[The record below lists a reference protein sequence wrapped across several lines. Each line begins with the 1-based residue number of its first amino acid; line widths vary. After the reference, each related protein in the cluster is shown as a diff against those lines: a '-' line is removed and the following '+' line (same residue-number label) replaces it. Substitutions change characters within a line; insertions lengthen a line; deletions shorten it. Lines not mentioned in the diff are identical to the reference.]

1 MTETTAKKGMV
12 RFKKG
17 HSKLEFDF
25 GFLNEINYDDKR
37 SMKEVVETLFNE
49 IKSLKDEVSK
59 IKVDRDEFYAKY
71 QELQIEHDRM
81 LVDVKSLKTFTLD

>member
-1 MTETTAKKGMV
+1 
-12 RFKKG
+12 
-17 HSKLEFDF
+17 
-25 GFLNEINYDDKR
+25 
-37 SMKEVVETLFNE
+37 MKEVVETLFNE

-59 IKVDRDEFYAKY
+59 IKVDRDEFYKKY

>member
-1 MTETTAKKGMV
+1 MNKSLARAKVGSVKTKAPDGTEV
-12 RFKKG
+12 W
-17 HSKLEFDF
+17 EE
-25 GFLNEINYDDKR
+25 LNQVPYDNR
-37 SMKEVVETLFNE
+37 RMKEVVETLFNE

-59 IKVDRDEFYAKY
+59 IKVDRDEFYKKY